1 MEHYKI
7 SKLLNNST
15 VSMFVTRKWVQVN
28 DLSRGQYSAKKNIR
42 FKTVTLRSDLRDY
55 GDVYI
60 VVKGRIHFEGTVDS
74 KKRNKMLVFKNNSL
88 FRPCISKLNNTFI
101 ENAKDLYIVVSMY
114 KSIIIP

>member
-15 VSMFVTRKWVQVN
+15 VSMFVIRKWVQVN

-42 FKTVTLRSDLRDY
+42 FKTVTLRSDLRDH
-55 GDVYI
+55 GDAYI
-60 VVKGRIHFEGTVDS
+60 VVKGRITFKGTTDA

-88 FRPCISKLNNTFI
+88 FRPCIVKFNNTFI
-101 ENAKDLYIVVSMY
+101 ENAEDLYIVVPMY
-114 KSIIIP
+114 NLLE